1 MYFNKCTTKNAQL
14 VARNHLLDRH
24 SAERAR
30 VVILALHQCL
40 AAVANAMPARNDCSK
55 RRKSEIKTRSTKKR
69 QKNLSTPAGFEPAR
83 AEPRGFLVR
92 RLNHSATVSCCCA
105 IGRECSHPTD
115 TTTTRSRY
123 LAFAYLLS
131 LLSKQ
136 MEQTLSSIIF
146 EAFSRKCLFSLRSS
160 LNRSSKHCFKIVS
173 CRSSFSWP
181 SLFLVLFML
190 RTNSIISQI

>member
-105 IGRECSHPTD
+105 VGGGVQAPN
-115 TTTTRSRY
+115 RY
-123 LAFAYLLS
+123 DNNEIALS
-131 LLSKQ
+131 CVCLPV
-136 MEQTLSSIIF
+136 EPVV
-146 EAFSRKCLFSLRSS
+146 EA
-160 LNRSSKHCFKIVS
+160 N
-173 CRSSFSWP
+173 
-181 SLFLVLFML
+181 
-190 RTNSIISQI
+190 